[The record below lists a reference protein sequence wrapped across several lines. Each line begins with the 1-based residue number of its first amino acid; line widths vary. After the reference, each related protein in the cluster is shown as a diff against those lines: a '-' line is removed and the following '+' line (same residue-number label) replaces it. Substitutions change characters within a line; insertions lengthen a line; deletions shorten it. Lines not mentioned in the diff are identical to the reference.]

1 MTQNDWCC
9 GSDSQQK
16 IGGLAF
22 RTRAGQDIL
31 ELSIMAFI
39 ESLTLTADV
48 PTADDAPGNK

>member
-1 MTQNDWCC
+1 MTDVAGC
-9 GSDSQQK
+9 DSQQK

-31 ELSIMAFI
+31 ELSIMGFI